1 MLTTWLRSRMRES
14 GLTGDYMLDAML
26 DEVSYTERFERPGH
40 RPAIGETTK
49 RQREVFERLGMKLP
63 A

>member
-1 MLTTWLRSRMRES
+1 MRES